1 MIEIMSAEKI
11 HKYLMKEQNANIL
24 KTFNNLEV
32 RLLVNIRYA
41 RLTETQLKKVQA
53 LEKELNVYLLAV
65 EKAPTIASL
74 SKEDLAKIQKLEKE
88 LGLILVAY
96 K

>member
-1 MIEIMSAEKI
+1 M
-11 HKYLMKEQNANIL
+11 
-24 KTFNNLEV
+24 
-32 RLLVNIRYA
+32 LLSSIRYA
-41 RLTETQLKKVQA
+41 RLTESQLKKIQA
-53 LEKELNVYLLAV
+53 LEKELGNVYLLAV

-88 LGLILVAY
+88 LSVILVAY

>member
-1 MIEIMSAEKI
+1 V
-11 HKYLMKEQNANIL
+11 N
-24 KTFNNLEV
+24 
-32 RLLVNIRYA
+32 LLVNIRYA

-88 LGLILVAY
+88 LGMILVAY

>member
-1 MIEIMSAEKI
+1 
-11 HKYLMKEQNANIL
+11 MKEQNANIL
-24 KTFNNLEV
+24 KSFHNLEV
-32 RLLVNIRYA
+32 NLLVNIRYA
-41 RLTETQLKKVQA
+41 RLTESRLKKIQA

-88 LGLILVAY
+88 LGMILVAY